1 MIALSSKQL
10 SISNNGLAHP
20 SMSIELSDR
29 QLLTHVSL
37 SKQGSSPFGQSSSA
51 FSFGASSTPSFS
63 FGGASAA
70 SPFGGPASS
79 AAFSSSGFGAFGQ
92 SQAAPAFGQQ
102 VQQGCL
108 CSSNPCYC
116 L

>member
-1 MIALSSKQL
+1 M
-10 SISNNGLAHP
+10 
-20 SMSIELSDR
+20 
-29 QLLTHVSL
+29 
-37 SKQGSSPFGQSSSA
+37 QGSSPFGQSSSA
-51 FSFGASSTPSFS
+51 FSFGASSAPSFS

-102 VQQGCL
+102 VRQCGLALHTLAVACDMTGIL
-108 CSSNPCYC
+108 HKAA
-116 L
+116 LGT